1 MAHIILPIYAP
12 VHTPVLLF
20 QAAWSYALP
29 WLKSMDGLKPCKRQI
44 TRVAALGSNECPVH
58 PDLSS
63 MQSRKRR
70 SSFLEFL
77 SRIAISEPSLRN
89 LRGVQIARYS
99 SRIRFYSADNSV
111 TFLTNM
117 FSSMPLLWW
126 VALIISALGI
136 SAICLRVLESDGARA
151 KRAER
156 EKKKELR
163 SLAQRIS
170 SYGQSV
176 HQRYPT
182 GDVIVSE
189 GDLAKQLRKRP
200 DAVATALNL
209 LLNEQK
215 VQRATLSGYWK
226 LNV

>member
-1 MAHIILPIYAP
+1 
-12 VHTPVLLF
+12 
-20 QAAWSYALP
+20 
-29 WLKSMDGLKPCKRQI
+29 
-44 TRVAALGSNECPVH
+44 
-58 PDLSS
+58 
-63 MQSRKRR
+63 
-70 SSFLEFL
+70 
-77 SRIAISEPSLRN
+77 
-89 LRGVQIARYS
+89 
-99 SRIRFYSADNSV
+99 
-111 TFLTNM
+111 
-117 FSSMPLLWW
+117 MPLLWW

-136 SAICLRVLESDGARA
+136 TAICLRALESDGVRA

-156 EKKKELR
+156 KKKKELR

-189 GDLAKQLRKRP
+189 RDLAEQLRKRP